1 MCLLSAHRFPQEAV
15 ANFNGQTLTSF
26 LELPPLSKLQSVNLC
41 VKVFQKAIMP
51 VIRDTEHGVD
61 CVNLVANRGIEL
73 EIPDDDEL
81 GDVEHELPWNVLQV
95 VHPTNTGAANEFG
108 KLLAF
113 GLISGTFEH
122 IPRGQPRPIT
132 CSIPEIRLVVLR
144 MFDGVE
150 QTPENE
156 RDTTDTGCPMYRFRQ
171 PTSEH
176 QYVMRDLNQI
186 FSPSYFI
193 PHPSDRTGT
202 KSGHDGGTTKRRFFH
217 LPECDLRCPIDGR

>member
-1 MCLLSAHRFPQEAV
+1 M
-15 ANFNGQTLTSF
+15 G
-26 LELPPLSKLQSVNLC
+26 
-41 VKVFQKAIMP
+41 
-51 VIRDTEHGVD
+51 
-61 CVNLVANRGIEL
+61 
-73 EIPDDDEL
+73 
-81 GDVEHELPWNVLQV
+81 
-95 VHPTNTGAANEFG
+95 
-108 KLLAF
+108 
-113 GLISGTFEH
+113 
-122 IPRGQPRPIT
+122 PIT

-171 PTSEH
+171 AASGH